1 MTTLPRSLCICV
13 DDYGLHEG
21 INSAAIDLAE
31 MGRVHAISCMTAW
44 PSWEAQAQ
52 RLVSVAAS
60 GVDIGLHLD
69 FTESLPEQTHRWPLG
84 KFIALSYLRQLDRA
98 VIRAEITL
106 QLDRFEQCFG
116 DAPAYVDG
124 HQHVHQL
131 PIVRDELLAE
141 LALRYP
147 NKRPWLR
154 NTHSAGLDWQAARE
168 GWRAVVKPWGI
179 AQLGSRALSAKA
191 RLQGHHQNKRLLGVY
206 DFSGGAARYTQLLQK
221 WFKQA
226 QTGDLLMCHPS
237 GDARE
242 IDGLLSARQAEYSV
256 LASDAFAKLLAQEN
270 IELKAISRMQL

>member
-1 MTTLPRSLCICV
+1 MTILPRSLCICV

-21 INSAAIDLAE
+21 INDAAIALAQ
-31 MGRVHAISCMTAW
+31 MGRVHAISCMTAGPAW
-44 PSWEAQAQ
+44 ATQAQ
-52 RLVSVAAS
+52 RLMPIAAS

-69 FTESLPEQTHRWPLG
+69 FTEALPEQTKRWPLG
-84 KFIALSYLRQLDRA
+84 KFIALSYLRQLDHT
-98 VIRAEITL
+98 VIRAEIVR
-106 QLDRFEQCFG
+106 QLDRFELCFG

-131 PIVRDELLAE
+131 PIVRDELLAQ
-141 LALRYP
+141 LALRYQD
-147 NKRPWLR
+147 KRPWLR
-154 NTHSAGLDWQAARE
+154 NTRSTGLDWQASAE

-191 RLQGHHQNKRLLGVY
+191 RSQGHHQNKRLLGVY
-206 DFSGGAARYTQLLQK
+206 DFSGGTARYTQLLQK

-237 GDARE
+237 GNARA

-256 LASDAFAKLLAQEN
+256 LASDAFAELLAQEK
-270 IELKAISRMQL
+270 IELKAVSRMWL